1 MRRRSQEVLQVVART
16 TGLAFPP
23 VICVQQLSVTLSHEF
38 GSLSPHSAFSVLR
51 VVLFTL
57 VPTLFAC
64 RGLWFNSQ
72 PMNEVENELST
83 ISPDLLRLAQQ
94 RNSTALL
101 LDELPRRFLP
111 QVIAEVGPPQR
122 TWELT
127 GLVHLHAGRPHETL
141 GIFSALYQRML
152 VSQLLGD
159 HRVHKG
165 MPLVWIRDAHVNLD
179 HAKMPS
185 GAKVR
190 FRPILRVP
198 TTGWCGLAYR
208 IANSDDMPLFSGNGL
223 KPSQK
228 RPCFQKHYFNVSTTI
243 G

>member
-1 MRRRSQEVLQVVART
+1 MRRRSQEVLQVVARK

-51 VVLFTL
+51 VVLFRL

-127 GLVHLHAGRPHETL
+127 GLSTCTPGVHTRRWESFPLYISACWFHNYWETTA
-141 GIFSALYQRML
+141 FT
-152 VSQLLGD
+152 
-159 HRVHKG
+159 RVCRWFG
-165 MPLVWIRDAHVNLD
+165 
-179 HAKMPS
+179 
-185 GAKVR
+185 
-190 FRPILRVP
+190 
-198 TTGWCGLAYR
+198 
-208 IANSDDMPLFSGNGL
+208 
-223 KPSQK
+223 
-228 RPCFQKHYFNVSTTI
+228 
-243 G
+243 